1 MRDVEGAVPYGAD
14 QRLSSDTLSF
24 CKDIPLP
31 GSLRA
36 FNLSNLRTGCT
47 TDSKKAVSKDT
58 VFCCFSSFASIGL
71 SPW

>member
-47 TDSKKAVSKDT
+47 TDSKTGPLPNEDFAAVPI
-58 VFCCFSSFASIGL
+58 FAQKG
-71 SPW
+71 

>member
-1 MRDVEGAVPYGAD
+1 MENMPPCLSS
-14 QRLSSDTLSF
+14 RLSSDPLSF
-24 CKDIPLP
+24 CKDIPLL